1 MPLHKRLR
9 NANFSAVLV
18 GTIGDRDDLA
28 VVLPRLGKV
37 AGLFGGHGRTRRA
50 TSADETQ
57 VGHSAK
63 TIKARRSGPL
73 LTYSASNF
81 ALRLKCKG

>member
-1 MPLHKRLR
+1 MRIGY
-9 NANFSAVLV
+9 FSARLV
-18 GTIGDRDDLA
+18 GIIGDRDDFT
-28 VVLPRLGKV
+28 VVFPRLGEV